1 MVYKVYTVYCLDF
14 SNNTIFSDM
23 KQGFPWVLAA
33 QYLMAG
39 FGSVIGVLSAAL
51 ASIALREIQVV
62 MQSQPNSIR
71 SHSNSIRSSN
81 YSIRHKTPVSTST
94 VMELRNATF
103 RKHSSKDSILSLKHN
118 TNSVQAELSQVHV
131 FIPN

>member
-1 MVYKVYTVYCLDF
+1 MVYKFYAVYCLDF

-62 MQSQPNSIR
+62 MQSRPNSIR
-71 SHSNSIRSSN
+71 SSS

-94 VMELRNATF
+94 VMELRNAAF